1 MEQLFG
7 AVGVSLV
14 KYTMCHGLTYH
25 HPFFVYSRS
34 RYWSVALANATRKY
48 RCAVLF
54 DLLDLL
60 DVAVTLAE
68 LSSA

>member
-1 MEQLFG
+1 M
-7 AVGVSLV
+7 VS
-14 KYTMCHGLTYH
+14 TYH

-34 RYWSVALANATRKY
+34 RYWSVALANETRKN

-60 DVAVTLAE
+60 DEVVGLAA